1 MKSPEYA
8 LGLTTGIICALI
20 ILVIVW
26 KINKKL
32 MKGKFDERQE
42 LVRGRGYKYAC
53 FTLLIMLALDLLAE
67 AYDFFDASV
76 FTREIAIF
84 FMIIIGVMVYAVYCI
99 KNDSYFGIGTDTRTY
114 RVVMWILIVSQ
125 LIKAA
130 IGFIEGVLV
139 NGKLDFGTFSS
150 LLFVAAFMVIMAA
163 LYVRK
168 RQADAE
174 ESDEAA
180 GEGYDAEEVDS

>member
-26 KINKKL
+26 KINKKS

-67 AYDFFDASV
+67 AYGFFDASV

-125 LIKAA
+125 LINAVS
-130 IGFIEGVLV
+130 GLGEGALI
-139 NGKLDFGTFSS
+139 NGKLDFGTVSS
-150 LLFVAAFMVIMAA
+150 LLLAAALTVIMLA
-163 LYVRK
+163 LYIRK
-168 RQADAE
+168 RNEGA
-174 ESDEAA
+174 DEA
-180 GEGYDAEEVDS
+180 DDEVDA

>member
-8 LGLTTGIICALI
+8 LGLTVGIICALI

-26 KINKKL
+26 KINKKS

-53 FTLLIMLALDLLAE
+53 FTLLILLVLDLLAE
-67 AYDFFDASV
+67 AYGFFDATV

-84 FMIIIGVMVYAVYCI
+84 FMIIVGVMVYAVYCI
-99 KNDSYFGIGTDTRTY
+99 KNDSYFGVGTDTRTY
-114 RVVMWILIVSQ
+114 RAVMWIMTISQ
-125 LIKAA
+125 LINAVSGLRSGA
-130 IGFIEGVLV
+130 LV
-139 NGKLDFGTFSS
+139 NGKLDFGTVSS
-150 LLFVAAFMVIMAA
+150 LLFAAAFTVIMVC

-168 RQADAE
+168 RQVDADEETAE
-174 ESDEAA
+174 ASEKEK
-180 GEGYDAEEVDS
+180 